1 MNIQDILDDLDA
13 GEHIPNNVVR
23 ELCNRLKEYDIGYKW
38 YQFYTGGCHE
48 DGKSYLKKIYGDW
61 KINNG

>member
-23 ELCNRLKEYDIGYKW
+23 ELCNRVLELERKDEKELGWQIA
-38 YQFYTGGCHE
+38 
-48 DGKSYLKKIYGDW
+48 YG
-61 KINNG
+61 

>member
-23 ELCNRLKEYDIGYKW
+23 ALCNELLA
-38 YQFYTGGCHE
+38 YQGEHSSQLYVYRILE
-48 DGKSYLKKIYGDW
+48 DLKKG
-61 KINNG
+61 